1 MKSLLK
7 FQHNKLC
14 ISAGF
19 VEGAGGGRCW
29 RRRLAEAAPLFL
41 EFSNKKQ
48 TTRKKTGKCPWI
60 QFSASGICSYKIIV
74 IVTSYTGCLSGRSL
88 DTGETLLDLT

>member
-19 VEGAGGGRCW
+19 VEGAA
-29 RRRLAEAAPLFL
+29 LAAAV
-41 EFSNKKQ
+41 
-48 TTRKKTGKCPWI
+48 G
-60 QFSASGICSYKIIV
+60 
-74 IVTSYTGCLSGRSL
+74 
-88 DTGETLLDLT
+88 

>member
-19 VEGAGGGRCW
+19 VEGGGGRRW

-48 TTRKKTGKCPWI
+48 TTRKKKKNREVP
-60 QFSASGICSYKIIV
+60 
-74 IVTSYTGCLSGRSL
+74 L
-88 DTGETLLDLT
+88 DFNSVPVAFVLIKL

>member
-19 VEGAGGGRCW
+19 VEGAGGGGGVGGGGW
-29 RRRLAEAAPLFL
+29 LRRHPFSWSFLTKNKQQEKKNREVPLDFNSVPVAFVL
-41 EFSNKKQ
+41 IK
-48 TTRKKTGKCPWI
+48 
-60 QFSASGICSYKIIV
+60 
-74 IVTSYTGCLSGRSL
+74 L
-88 DTGETLLDLT
+88 